1 MEHQTFLELTEIDSK
16 VPEAPGIY
24 VWYVKPLIGRTDW
37 VSSFDALGNDKG
49 DENLRQILFEFSNN
63 LAPPKLTA
71 SAKLA
76 FRDSWQGVLKAESYD
91 SNSKKILKAGH
102 ESDYHFPGELF
113 DTVLRSEKSRFAL
126 TEFIT
131 RSFINFWTPIYVGK
145 SKNLRGRL
153 NKHVSNYRKLY
164 DSARQDPK
172 VNERIKVSIESDDP
186 ENTPTLATRLLYANI
201 KPAQCSIAFL
211 ETSYAGCEEND
222 AVQLAEVL
230 EWLLNTWN
238 RPILGKN

>member
-1 MEHQTFLELTEIDSK
+1 MQKQTFLELTQIDSK
-16 VPEAPGIY
+16 VPERPGIY

-37 VSSFDALGNDKG
+37 VSSFDALRYDKG

-63 LAPPKLTA
+63 LAPPNLTA
-71 SAKLA
+71 RAKLA
-76 FRDSWQGVLKAESYD
+76 FRDSWQGVLRAESYN

-126 TEFIT
+126 NELINQ
-131 RSFINFWTPIYVGK
+131 SFINFWTPIYIGK
-145 SKNLRGRL
+145 SKNLRDRL

-164 DSARQDPK
+164 DSSQDPK
-172 VNERIKVSIESDDP
+172 VNEKIKVSIESEDT

-211 ETSYAGCEEND
+211 ETSYAGCEDDD

>member
-1 MEHQTFLELTEIDSK
+1 MEPHIFFELSQIDSK

-24 VWYVKPLIGRTDW
+24 VWYVKPLIGRPDW
-37 VSSFDALGNDKG
+37 ASAVDALGNDQG

-71 SAKLA
+71 QAKLA
-76 FRDSWQGVLKAESYD
+76 FRDSWQGVLRAESYS
-91 SNSKKILKAGH
+91 SNSKKILNPGR

-113 DTVLRSEKSRFAL
+113 DAVLRSEKSRHAL
-126 TEFIT
+126 TEFINRT
-131 RSFINFWTPIYVGK
+131 FISFWTPIYIGK
-145 SKNLRGRL
+145 SKNLRARL
-153 NKHVSNYRKLY
+153 SKHVSDYRKLY
-164 DSARQDPK
+164 DLVQQDPK
-172 VNERIKVSIESDDP
+172 IHASVIASIESVDS

-201 KPAQCSIAFL
+201 KPAQCSITFL
-211 ETSYAGCEEND
+211 ETSYDGCNTDE